1 MPNEQTRQAPE
12 GRRNVPAVRQT
23 QQVAVRRPDPVWPA
37 NVAEAMELGAI
48 ACQMLGKEE
57 KEQGTMAAVIL
68 QGLELGIAPMTAA
81 RGIWIV
87 KGAPYISANLQRAI
101 VLASPVCRSLT
112 VKPVL
117 IPVVDQDG
125 KKTGAMEPGA
135 QARGARADNG
145 DAMTVTV
152 RISQFEHLIKRD
164 SAWEKTPG
172 DMLVA
177 RASSKLCRGLFAD
190 VLFGMGVAEVRQQEG
205 GEEVIQVEP
214 IDAESD
220 DGAFVGAE
228 RVDPDSDQDREWE
241 EAQRK
246 AVEQEQRANAEGPSH
261 DGDREGQQAAN
272 QPAGSGKP
280 ARPWGLTEPNDE
292 A

>member
-1 MPNEQTRQAPE
+1 MPNEQTRQAADNRP
-12 GRRNVPAVRQT
+12 RVPAVRQT

-57 KEQGTMAAVIL
+57 KDQGTMAAVIL

-125 KKTGAMEPGA
+125 QKTGAMEPGA
-135 QARGARADNG
+135 QARGVRADNG

-205 GEEVIQVEP
+205 GEEVIQVQP

-220 DGAFVGAE
+220 DGTFVGAE
-228 RVDPDSDQDREWE
+228 HVDPDGDQDREWE

-246 AVEQEQRANAEGPSH
+246 AVEQEQRAAAEAAA
-261 DGDREGQQAAN
+261 REGAPKTEGERTA
-272 QPAGSGKP
+272 PASTGKE